1 MAMVL
6 DACTQVT
13 YVFVDREYTRGKMQM
28 HFAPIGAG
36 TPALSFDALEAEA
49 IGAFGPW
56 VPGGTW
62 AAVQAL
68 SDAAITSAAI
78 SVAYHENDTA
88 LNAGAGEAEMKG
100 NFKFE
105 DANGEF
111 LILTVPGIL
120 DAVLQGNGRGIDP
133 VHAAVAAFSSAFI
146 DQTGNADIRTINNIV
161 PVRLAEAW
169 KTHRESSKSG
179 QRRAG

>member
-6 DACTQVT
+6 DVCTQVT
-13 YVFVDREYTRGKMQM
+13 YVFVDREYTRGKMQV
-28 HFAPIGAG
+28 HFAAVGAG
-36 TPALSFDALEAEA
+36 TPALSFDDLEAEA

-56 VPGGTW
+56 APGATW
-62 AAVQAL
+62 AAIQAL
-68 SDAAITSAAI
+68 SDSPITSAGI
-78 SVAYHENDTA
+78 SVAYHENDPA

-100 NFKFE
+100 NFQFE

-111 LILTVPGIL
+111 LTLTVPGIL

-133 VHAAVAAFSSAFI
+133 ANAAVAAFVAGFL

-161 PVRLAEAW
+161 PVRMAEAW
-169 KTHRESSKSG
+169 KTHRDSSKSG
-179 QRRAG
+179 QRRSG